1 MSTEIKIQYS
11 ETELAILNLHR
22 SINAWNT
29 NFPKQISGRNELEV
43 INKLNK
49 LNQQCQEMLE
59 TYQELLR
66 ENKSAMEQ
74 SVEEILHADQS
85 LSSMMSLSR

>member
-1 MSTEIKIQYS
+1 MDTEIKVQYS
-11 ETELAILNLHR
+11 ETELAILNLRR

-29 NFPKQISGRNELEV
+29 AFPKQIGGGNELEV
-43 INKLNK
+43 INKLNE

-66 ENKSAMEQ
+66 ENKSAMQQ
-74 SVEEILHADQS
+74 SVEEILQADRS
-85 LSSMMSLSR
+85 FRL